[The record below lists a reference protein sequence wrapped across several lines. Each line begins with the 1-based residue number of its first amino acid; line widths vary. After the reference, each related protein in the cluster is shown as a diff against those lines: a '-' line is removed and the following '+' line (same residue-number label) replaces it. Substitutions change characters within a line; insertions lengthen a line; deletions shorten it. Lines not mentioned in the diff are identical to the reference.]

1 MFWFEV
7 IMGGLAGPIL
17 ASDIPAARVRCGP
30 HIRNTLSVD
39 AVADTR
45 GTVERRAV
53 QATQAADALLAWMHI
68 WPSAIAP
75 DQLAPQRSA

>member
-1 MFWFEV
+1 
-7 IMGGLAGPIL
+7 MGGLAGPIL
-17 ASDIPAARVRCGP
+17 ASDIPAVRVRCGSD
-30 HIRNTLSVD
+30 IRNTLSFG
-39 AVADTR
+39 AVGDTR

-53 QATQAADALLAWMHI
+53 QATQAAGALLAWLHI